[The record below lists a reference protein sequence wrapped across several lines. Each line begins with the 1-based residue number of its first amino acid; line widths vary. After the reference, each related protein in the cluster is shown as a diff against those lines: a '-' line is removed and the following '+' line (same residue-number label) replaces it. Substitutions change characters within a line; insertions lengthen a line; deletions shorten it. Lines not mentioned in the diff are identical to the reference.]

1 MKQLLADLVD
11 ILVSYSCTN
20 VTKKVLKHIRHQ
32 IQKKCKVVVNKQ
44 DVLQRISSSEQSMCR
59 LFTCDDHL
67 SGWKE
72 GSIARIETPC
82 CRFLLQ

>member
-20 VTKKVLKHIRHQ
+20 VTKSIKTYTTSNSE
-32 IQKKCKVVVNKQ
+32 KCKVVVNKQ